1 MEEMKVALGEC
12 SVVPRGKSIR
22 RFQRGSTDGFD
33 PNRYYVPGVLP
44 EYWNIAGA
52 RFIGDAL

>member
-33 PNRYYVPGVLP
+33 PNRDYVPGVYTVLGSQRVLQ
-44 EYWNIAGA
+44 YA
-52 RFIGDAL
+52 